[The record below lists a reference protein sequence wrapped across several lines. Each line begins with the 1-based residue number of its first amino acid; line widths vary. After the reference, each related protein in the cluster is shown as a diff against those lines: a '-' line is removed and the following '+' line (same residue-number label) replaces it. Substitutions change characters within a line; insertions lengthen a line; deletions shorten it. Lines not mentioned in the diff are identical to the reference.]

1 MDVSY
6 ASEGYINL
14 RNSIITSS
22 TSLIEPS
29 KRPSLKPSAARPP
42 RLYGLPKIHKEGT
55 PLRPIVSMINSPTY
69 KLARFLSDTLLP
81 FTGKTSSAVLNST
94 QLVSMVKDMVLSPDD
109 ILVSFDVVSL
119 FTKVP
124 VPDTL
129 TIIEDLVQHG
139 LNSDVPALVR
149 HCLTNTYFT
158 WNGTFYKQNE
168 GTPMGSPLS
177 PVIANMF
184 MGKFESDAIQTS
196 TLRPSLWKRYVDD
209 TFVIWPHGL
218 PALNHFLDHINSR
231 HPSIRFTMEVEKDG
245 KLPFLDILFERRPDG
260 SLGHSV
266 YRKATHTD
274 SYLKPDSPHHPFQKN
289 SLIKTLYHRAHGIS
303 DQHHLAVKIAKFAEL
318 RCKYRKRR
326 EVRQRRAQP
335 PLITQPLSYWMERGQ

>member
-1 MDVSY
+1 M
-6 ASEGYINL
+6 L
-14 RNSIITSS
+14 RNPLVTSAKTNALNS
-22 TSLIEPS
+22 GPK
-29 KRPSLKPSAARPP
+29 KRDDIVILSADKGTVIMDKDSYNNKILDLNDGTNVPLKPSAARPP

-55 PLRPIVSMINSPTY
+55 PLRPIVSTINSPTY

-158 WNGTFYKQNE
+158 RNGTFYKQNE

-184 MGKFESDAIQTS
+184 MEKFESDAIHTS
-196 TLRPSLWKRYVDD
+196 TQRPSLWKRYVDD

-266 YRKATHTD
+266 YRKAIHTD
-274 SYLKPDSPHHPFQKN
+274 SYLKPDSHHHPSQKN

-303 DQHHLAVKIAKFAEL
+303 DQHHLA
-318 RCKYRKRR
+318 
-326 EVRQRRAQP
+326 
-335 PLITQPLSYWMERGQ
+335 